1 MRERGD
7 RVVIKM
13 ENVFFQDVMLSEF
26 FSFTQSNRL
35 NFRYVRVVGSDSP
48 LCQVI
53 GSYLNYEEKT
63 TKKQA

>member
-1 MRERGD
+1 
-7 RVVIKM
+7 M

-35 NFRYVRVVGSDSP
+35 NFRYVRALGSDSP

-53 GSYLNYEEKT
+53 GSYLNSYEAKT